1 MITIKDVWSKTA
13 FDDLKLKD
21 YIDITDDPKTH
32 ECENVE
38 ENFYV

>member
-32 ECENVE
+32 
-38 ENFYV
+38 